1 MKINRSIIAFQIYI
15 IGTLASA
22 IFILSV
28 LMIML
33 FPNIAKAQS
42 ASPSS
47 TPTPTRP
54 ASIVVATPGS
64 DVGRAY
70 SPNIRPAAIP
80 AGSSEYAIMAYTAT
94 QNALTINELMEANAT
109 QSAILGTR
117 RAVLEGDFATQADNL
132 FTTATA
138 GYTTLNTMLQ
148 QANTLATQQSAISAT
163 QSANV
168 LATATA
174 GYTTLNTMLQQANAV
189 STQQSAISAT
199 QSANVLATA
208 TAGYTTLNTMLQQAN
223 AVSTQQADT
232 SATQSANVLATATAG
247 YSTQEAITTQ
257 QAIDLEILTIERDTL
272 LSDLQLSEVG
282 MAQMQVSATELAQIQ
297 ATQVTQLEET
307 LTSTNLQLEALTEE
321 VERLNATVHIFT
333 NPIVLDVSAQSN
345 GLTFQLFEGIY
356 EKVNISTTITW
367 GTGASDDYC
376 GLVVLA
382 QDPSNYYTVEL
393 DRTGTVR
400 VYGYVNA
407 TWEAVSLSQSKNM
420 NLLENG
426 SNWLDVTLLENQI
439 QVSVNDEAIIS
450 GQGLLYTAGRLG
462 FMAGRFN
469 NTTNTSSCR
478 FSDTYISVP

>member
-1 MKINRSIIAFQIYI
+1 M
-15 IGTLASA
+15 
-22 IFILSV
+22 
-28 LMIML
+28 
-33 FPNIAKAQS
+33 
-42 ASPSS
+42 
-47 TPTPTRP
+47 
-54 ASIVVATPGS
+54 
-64 DVGRAY
+64 
-70 SPNIRPAAIP
+70 
-80 AGSSEYAIMAYTAT
+80 
-94 QNALTINELMEANAT
+94 
-109 QSAILGTR
+109 
-117 RAVLEGDFATQADNL
+117 
-132 FTTATA
+132 
-138 GYTTLNTMLQ
+138 
-148 QANTLATQQSAISAT
+148 
-163 QSANV
+163 
-168 LATATA
+168 
-174 GYTTLNTMLQQANAV
+174 
-189 STQQSAISAT
+189 
-199 QSANVLATA
+199 
-208 TAGYTTLNTMLQQAN
+208 
-223 AVSTQQADT
+223 
-232 SATQSANVLATATAG
+232 LATATAG

-407 TWEAVSLSQSKNM
+407 TWEAVSLAQSKNM

>member
-148 QANTLATQQSAISAT
+148 QANTLA
-163 QSANV
+163 
-168 LATATA
+168 
-174 GYTTLNTMLQQANAV
+174 
-189 STQQSAISAT
+189 TQQSAISAT